1 MRKYVKPW
9 IGKQYNRRSQHGMKV
24 LIMGESAYDW
34 KENGRVRT
42 ASVKQI
48 INWYWKK
55 GQYGK
60 SKFPRNLVK
69 LFLSDEEREPK
80 NLEGLW
86 NSVAYANFI
95 QSRVGIGARARP
107 TTSMCRDSFEPTEA
121 LISEIAPDCII
132 IASRLAWNW
141 LKGLG
146 RPGPRLRV
154 KGSAHETRIFPTSK
168 GQSALAVRV
177 LHPAR
182 RDFRPEEWKPVISRT
197 LDAARKR
204 LG

>member
-9 IGKQYNRRSQHGMKV
+9 IGKNYSRRSQHKLKL

-34 KENGRVRT
+34 TENGRVRT
-42 ASVKQI
+42 ASAKQI

-60 SKFPRNLVK
+60 SKFPRNLVR
-69 LFLSDEEREPK
+69 LFLSDDEREPK
-80 NLEGLW
+80 NLERLW
-86 NSVAYANFI
+86 NSVAYVNFI
-95 QSRVGIGARARP
+95 QPRVGIGAKARP
-107 TTSMCRDSFEPTEA
+107 TPSMCRDSFEPA
-121 LISEIAPDCII
+121 QVLISKILPDCII
-132 IASRLAWNW
+132 ITNILAWNR

-146 RPGPRLRV
+146 PLGPRLRV

-168 GQSALAVRV
+168 GRSALAVRI
-177 LHPAR
+177 LHPSR
-182 RDFRPEEWKPVISRT
+182 RDFSPEEWRPVISRT
-197 LDAARKR
+197 LAAARKR

>member
-42 ASVKQI
+42 ASAKQI

-69 LFLSDEEREPK
+69 LFLSDEGADESRAPMEFS
-80 NLEGLW
+80 GL
-86 NSVAYANFI
+86 
-95 QSRVGIGARARP
+95 R
-107 TTSMCRDSFEPTEA
+107 
-121 LISEIAPDCII
+121 
-132 IASRLAWNW
+132 
-141 LKGLG
+141 
-146 RPGPRLRV
+146 
-154 KGSAHETRIFPTSK
+154 
-168 GQSALAVRV
+168 
-177 LHPAR
+177 
-182 RDFRPEEWKPVISRT
+182 
-197 LDAARKR
+197 
-204 LG
+204 